1 MKRFS
6 VIFVAV
12 AALLAL
18 LLALG
23 ISGCSQYDDSDL
35 RSEIKELYD
44 RLSKLEETVRQIN
57 DNIDSYL
64 KTVQALESGDRIISG
79 PTPLADGSGYEIT
92 FSVSGKVVIKNGEKG
107 NDGVT
112 PAIGVKKDSDGTFY
126 WTINGEWLLDD
137 ANNKIAATAH
147 ITNPQVRVSTDGKH
161 YEITFD
167 GGNNWTIVGDVVKE
181 DGTPAVKPIF
191 SDVKDEGDYVVFT
204 LLEDG
209 STIQIPKVPV
219 FGIVIQS
226 SSVTV
231 KPGEMSYVEYSI
243 KGADEETVVDGF
255 GTKGFDVIVTA
266 ESNASGMISITAP
279 DPLTDG
285 KAFIIAV
292 NGNGA
297 TSAKILSF
305 EEGVFTVEE
314 AAFATKVPAEGGSF
328 EVPFKTNQEDPMV
341 MVDPAYGWIQYIET
355 KAVHNGTIVFNVDA
369 NSSEEERSG
378 VVLINRKRYTIVQEG
393 KSSTNPPVTSGGNSD
408 FETLNEGV
416 ATSALSNYSSTKGW
430 SITNGWVSD
439 TRQEVFQW
447 TEENTLAAVISGRT
461 NAVGILTSPNI
472 QGGIGTLKFEY
483 GSESTSTQISFK
495 VEIKDL
501 SDAVLKN
508 DTVLKEEISQYSK
521 FEYTYNY
528 DITGDVKIVITNLC
542 PSNKKRGSADCI
554 SIFNL
559 EWTGYAE

>member
-1 MKRFS
+1 MVMKLNRVLGNF
-6 VIFVAV
+6 
-12 AALLAL
+12 LAL

-35 RSEIKELYD
+35 RSEIKGLDD
-44 RLSKLEETVRQIN
+44 RLSKLETTVRQIN

-137 ANNKIAATAH
+137 SNNKIAATAH
-147 ITNPQVRVSTDGKH
+147 IANPQVRVSTDGKH
-161 YEITFD
+161 YEISFD
-167 GGNNWTIVGDVVKE
+167 GGNNWTIVGDVVQE
-181 DGTPAVKPIF
+181 NDTPTVKPIF

-209 STIQIPKVPV
+209 SIIQIPKVSV
-219 FGIVIQS
+219 FGIVIQT

-255 GTKGFDVIVTA
+255 GTKGFEVVVTA

-292 NGNGA
+292 NGTGA

-314 AAFATKVPAEGGSF
+314 AAFATKVTSEGGSF

-355 KAVHNGTIVFNVDA
+355 KAIRNGTIVFNVDA
-369 NSSEEERSG
+369 NSSGEERSG

-393 KSSTNPPVTSGGNSD
+393 KSGANPPITGGGRAD
-408 FETLNEGV
+408 FETFNGGE
-416 ATSALSNYSSTKGW
+416 ASTTYANYTTTDGW
-430 SITNGWVSD
+430 SLVNGQVRN
-439 TRQEVFQW
+439 TKQEPNLDW
-447 TEENTLAAVISGRT
+447 TVENTLSAVLGGRT
-461 NAVGILTSPNI
+461 NKIGVLTSPNI
-472 QGGIGTLKFEY
+472 VGGIGNLTFEW
-483 GSESTSTQISFK
+483 GSESTSTTISFK
-495 VEIKDL
+495 IEVKDL
-501 SDAVLKN
+501 TGTTIKE
-508 DTVLKEEISQYSK
+508 DTITRSEITQYSK
-521 FEYTYNY
+521 FNY
-528 DITGDVKIVITNLC
+528 SLDVNTAKEAQVIFTNLC
-542 PSNKKRGSADCI
+542 PSQKKVGNIDI
-554 SIFNL
+554 VSIFNL